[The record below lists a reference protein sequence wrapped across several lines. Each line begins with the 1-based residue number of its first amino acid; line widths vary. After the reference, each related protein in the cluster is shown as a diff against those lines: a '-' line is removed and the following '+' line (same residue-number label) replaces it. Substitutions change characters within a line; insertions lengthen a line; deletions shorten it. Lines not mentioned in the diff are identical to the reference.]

1 MGKRHNTLDYKYFH
15 KTRYIKDLEKKTNIS
30 NFKKEYLEQ
39 FNIMYD
45 IFRTLINVNNII
57 FSDSDKTPD
66 DKVFEL
72 ELELEKCVYGDND
85 NTSNIHKYSVR
96 TIKDLISIEPKRIYN
111 NFIEWYSYIQDMGVL
126 GNIPE
131 EIEKIMLD
139 LEEYGFDDI
148 INDNIAYK
156 ANKNSKQ
163 RLFLSKFFKYNCNE
177 KYLNEYLDDYFN
189 KYIETLSR
197 DKIKKEICFIFD
209 LVAKANNGIVRKTN
223 NFKDTI
229 TKKNI
234 EEYDFIL
241 DYFDTLNIK
250 ITENPNYSSL
260 KEDFINEHGQI
271 WFFLNLYD
279 IGDFPSEDLT
289 SKEIYANFDLYSFVI
304 CMYQISNNL
313 LTFKTQNPMLL
324 KIIEELKSVY
334 NNILENNY
342 DLALKQT
349 LKIIS
354 NHNDVFIKIS

>member
-45 IFRTLINVNNII
+45 IFKTLINVNNII
-57 FSDSDKTPD
+57 FSDSDKTPE

-139 LEEYGFDDI
+139 LEKYGFDDI
-148 INDNIAYK
+148 INDNISYK
-156 ANKNSKQ
+156 SNKNSKQ

-189 KYIETLSR
+189 KYVEKLSR

-209 LVAKANNGIVRKTN
+209 LVAKANNGIVKKTTN
-223 NFKDTI
+223 LKYSHTEKD
-229 TKKNI
+229 I
-234 EEYDFIL
+234 EEYDFVL
-241 DYFDTLNIK
+241 EYFDTLNIK
-250 ITENPNYSSL
+250 ITQAENYSFL
-260 KEDFINEHGQI
+260 KDSFVEELGQT
-271 WFFLNLYD
+271 WFFLNLYE
-279 IGDFPSEDLT
+279 FNDLLGEELIT
-289 SKEIYANFDLYSFVI
+289 QETFFNFDFYSFLVS
-304 CMYQISNNL
+304 MYQISNNI
-313 LTFKTQNPMLL
+313 LTLKTKNPMLL
-324 KIIEELKSVY
+324 KIIEELKNVY
-334 NNILENNY
+334 NHILDSNY

-349 LKIIS
+349 LQIIS
-354 NHNDVFIKIS
+354 NNKDIFMKIS